1 MLRRVETVGAT
12 QGLPFL
18 RRLSAKARVLLPRT
32 QEIKLAARRHLVPFR
47 SSGGGQTAPV
57 LSVFLKGADRVLSHG
72 RIRFVMSSIP
82 RKRCLKLAR
91 RLPGAN
97 TLWGILETH

>member
-32 QEIKLAARRHLVPFR
+32 QEIKLAARRLCLPKNPYALKALHLR
-47 SSGGGQTAPV
+47 EAP
-57 LSVFLKGADRVLSHG
+57 
-72 RIRFVMSSIP
+72 
-82 RKRCLKLAR
+82 
-91 RLPGAN
+91 
-97 TLWGILETH
+97 

>member
-47 SSGGGQTAPV
+47 CSGGGQTATVPFGISESSRSS
-57 LSVFLKGADRVLSHG
+57 SVA
-72 RIRFVMSSIP
+72 
-82 RKRCLKLAR
+82 
-91 RLPGAN
+91 
-97 TLWGILETH
+97 W

>member
-47 SSGGGQTAPV
+47 SSGGGQTA
-57 LSVFLKGADRVLSHG
+57 
-72 RIRFVMSSIP
+72 
-82 RKRCLKLAR
+82 R